1 MNIEEFRFYCLSK
14 PGVEEGLPF
23 GPDVLVFKVGGK
35 IFALCPLEPF
45 DSVNLKCDP
54 ERAVQLREQYQAVLP
69 GYHMNKKHWNTIM
82 PGQGIADALLK
93 EWIDHSYQ
101 LVKASLPSKTREKL
115 G

>member
-1 MNIEEFRFYCLSK
+1 MNIEEFRLYCLSK

-35 IFALCPLEPF
+35 MFALCPLEPF
-45 DSVNLKCDP
+45 DSINLKCDP
-54 ERAVQLREQYQAVLP
+54 ELAIQLREQYPAVQP

-82 PGQGIADALLK
+82 LGDGLADAILK

-101 LVKASLPSKTREKL
+101 LVKASLPAKTREKL